1 MQSGDA
7 TIAKVMWRLLPFIM
21 LLFFFSLLDRTNI
34 SFAAL
39 EMNRDLGLTPKVYGF
54 AAGVFFLG
62 YCLFEIPSN
71 LILQRVGARIWLMRI
86 MVTWGIIVAAMA
98 WISGERSLYFMRF
111 LLGVTEAGL
120 FPGLLLYCKLWIP
133 QRKIGTAT
141 SILMATTAIANV
153 LGGPIS
159 TLMMQTNG
167 LAGFAG
173 WQIMFLLQGLLTI
186 VVGFTIL
193 LYLPSRIDDATWLD
207 AGEKAWLQRTLADE
221 DRAREGQGVT
231 GFLQGFFGP
240 RVLLTTAV
248 CFTLA
253 FCFFGTIFW
262 LPQIIKAFGGLSNM
276 QVGLLT
282 SVPYL
287 VGGVVGILWGRRS
300 DHRRER
306 KLHLAFG
313 AVIAALGYVAAGASV
328 MQGLPTIYQFVGL
341 CIAAIGVSMM
351 LGLFWAFASDLLGG
365 AAAAGGFAFI
375 NSIGTLGGFFGP
387 FMIGYIQQLTGSFA
401 GSLYGLAAVALL
413 TGLLALSLR
422 NVVATGDAT
431 TSLKPAVKAA

>member
-7 TIAKVMWRLLPFIM
+7 TISKVMWRLLPFIM
-21 LLFFFSLLDRTNI
+21 VLFFFSLLDRTNI

-39 EMNRDLGLTPKVYGF
+39 EMNKDLGLTPKVYGF

-71 LILQRVGARIWLMRI
+71 LILERIGARVWLMRI
-86 MVTWGIIVAAMA
+86 MVTWGIVVAAMA
-98 WISGERSLYFMRF
+98 WISGEQSLYVMRF

-133 QRKIGTAT
+133 QRKIGVAT
-141 SILMATTAIANV
+141 SILMSTTAIANV

-159 TLMMQTNG
+159 TSMMQIHNVF
-167 LAGFAG
+167 GFTG
-173 WQIMFLLQGLLTI
+173 WQMMFLLQGLLTI
-186 VVGFTIL
+186 VIGFTIL
-193 LYLPSRIDDATWLD
+193 WYLPSRIGDATWLSSD
-207 AGEKAWLQRTLADE
+207 EKSWLQRTLADE
-221 DRAREGQGVT
+221 DRAREGRGVT
-231 GFLQGFFGP
+231 GFLQGFFSP
-240 RVLLTTAV
+240 KVLLTTAC

-287 VGGVVGILWGRRS
+287 IGGVVGIWWGRRS
-300 DHRRER
+300 DQNRER
-306 KLHLAFG
+306 KLHLATG
-313 AVIAALGYVAAGASV
+313 AVIAALGYAAAATSV
-328 MQGLPTIYQFVGL
+328 LLGLPTGYQFVGL
-341 CIAAIGVSMM
+341 CIAAIGVCMM

-365 AAAAGGFAFI
+365 SAAAGGLAFI

-387 FMIGYIQQLTGSFA
+387 FMIGYIQQLTQSFA
-401 GSLYGLAAVALL
+401 GSLFGLAAVALL

-422 NVVATGDAT
+422 NVVATSDAT
-431 TSLKPAVKAA
+431 TLQPAVKAA